1 MSVINRRTGKFI
13 FLNGLIVIIFR
24 FIIISLHMETLRKAV
39 VDDWAIVNELLRFFE
54 LFTCFLDLVVLE
66 PCTSEPQA
74 RLE

>member
-1 MSVINRRTGKFI
+1 
-13 FLNGLIVIIFR
+13 
-24 FIIISLHMETLRKAV
+24 METLRKAV
-39 VDDWAIVNELLRFFE
+39 VDDWAIVNELMRFFE